1 MKSDELVE
9 ICLATYNGEKYL
21 GELYNSLAIQTH
33 SNWKLIIRDDG
44 SADNTL
50 AILENLEKIDARIK
64 ILHDKNGNVG
74 VIKNF
79 ELVLMETSANI
90 VMLADQDDVWLE
102 NKIEKSLALL
112 TLNLEPGHPKLVF
125 TDLEIVDSTL
135 SLIEKSF
142 IESKKLTPLTSL
154 ELSSLIV
161 QNVAPGCTMM
171 FNRALIKLALPFPD
185 NIAMHDWWL
194 LLVALVTGKVSYLNQ
209 STILYRQ
216 HDNNVL
222 GAGNYHMTG
231 YKKRL
236 TLAIEQSKELRRR
249 FIGKLKPREYEV
261 LRVFSNIRS
270 YPIFFRQ
277 LKAIKIG
284 LKKSSLMRNIIFYI
298 MM

>member
-112 TLNLEPGHPKLVF
+112 TLNLEPEHPKLVF

>member
-9 ICLATYNGEKYL
+9 ICLATYNGEKYI

-33 SNWKLIIRDDG
+33 TNWNLLIRDDG
-44 SADNTL
+44 STDSTV
-50 AILENLEKIDARIK
+50 AILKNLEKIDARIK

-90 VMLADQDDVWLE
+90 IMLADQDDVWLE
-102 NKIEKSLALL
+102 DKIEKSLTLL
-112 TLNLEPGHPKLVF
+112 AIDFKLDHPKLVF
-125 TDLEIVDSTL
+125 TDLKIVNSAL
-135 SLIEKSF
+135 CQIKKSF
-142 IESKKLTPLTSL
+142 IESKKLAPLTSL

-171 FNRALIKLALPFPD
+171 FNRALIKLALPFPE

-216 HDNNVL
+216 HENNVL
-222 GAGNYHMTG
+222 GARNYHMIG
-231 YKKRL
+231 YRRRL
-236 TLAIEQSKELRRR
+236 DLAIEQSKALQSR
-249 FIGKLKPREYEV
+249 FVENLKPKEYEI
-261 LRVFSNIRS
+261 LRVFSNIRG
-270 YPIFFRQ
+270 YPILLRQ
-277 LKAIKIG
+277 LKAIRIG
-284 LKKSSLMRNIIFYI
+284 LKKSSPMRNIIFYI